1 MRRHKFNA
9 VRCESDGFKFA
20 SKAER
25 KRYLELK
32 TLKEFSGEVVFFLM
46 QTPFH
51 LPGNV
56 KYICDFQVFWANGTV
71 TFEDVKGMKTPVYN
85 LKKKQVEEL
94 YKVTIT
100 EI

>member
-1 MRRHKFNA
+1 MLRHKFNA

-20 SKAER
+20 SKKER

-32 TLKEFSGEVVFFLM
+32 ELRKAGEVELFLM

-51 LPGNV
+51 LPGNT
-56 KYICDFQVFWANGTV
+56 KYVCDFQVFWNNGTV
-71 TFEDVKGMKTPVYN
+71 TFEDVKGIKTPVYS

-94 YKVTIT
+94 YPITIT